1 MSVTT
6 GSLGTA
12 DVPASNPSLH
22 GLDRVNFFLA
32 AMLAGFGPYV
42 AAYLTNANWPQA
54 EIGLVLSAGS
64 VAALLSQ
71 LPGGELLDK
80 VRSKRAVIAVGTG
93 IVIVSALILAFWPRL
108 PFVFIGLVLQG
119 MTGGFLGPAIAAI
132 SLGLVGH
139 SALAERLGRNQRF
152 ASTGA
157 LVGAAL
163 MGVAGYLLSYQ
174 SIFLIVV
181 LLGLPL
187 FLALARIRA
196 ADVHFGR
203 SCGAPAHHAES
214 QPARSG
220 RWILLKDF
228 RLVVFAGGLFMFQ
241 LANASV
247 LPLAGEILARKSQT
261 HSSLVISA
269 LIIVPQI
276 IVALMA
282 PWVGRRAQ
290 DWGRRPLL
298 LIGFAALPIRALG
311 FALISDPLLLLAV
324 QALDG
329 ISATVLGVLTALIIA
344 DLTGGTGRFNLAQG
358 IVGTASGI
366 GASISTTLSGLV
378 AERLGPSAAFLCI
391 AATAALGTLMI
402 WFLMPETKPPTERTE
417 THGQSVGHAYVDRN
431 QFRNGAQ
438 HGVQG
443 SRRSAADLNPSGS
456 GDTDYRIGWAD

>member
-42 AAYLTNANWPQA
+42 AAYLANENWPQA

-80 VRSKRAVIAVGTG
+80 VRSKRAVIAIGTG
-93 IVIVSALILAFWPRL
+93 IVIISALILAFWPRL

-119 MTGGFLGPAIAAI
+119 VTGGFLGPAIAAI

-163 MGVAGYLLSYQ
+163 MGIAGYLLSYQ

-203 SCGAPAHHAES
+203 SCGAPAHHDES

-228 RLVVFAGGLFMFQ
+228 RLVVFAGGLFLFQ

-247 LPLAGEILARKSQT
+247 LPLAGEILVRKSQT

-298 LIGFAALPIRALG
+298 LIGFAALPVRALG

-329 ISATVLGVLTALIIA
+329 ISATVLGVLTALVIA

-391 AATAALGTLMI
+391 AAIAALGTLMI
-402 WFLMPETKPPTERTE
+402 WFLMPETKPPTERIE
-417 THGQSVGHAYVDRN
+417 TDGQSVSHAYVDRN

-443 SRRSAADLNPSGS
+443 SRRSTADLNPSGS
-456 GDTDYRIGWAD
+456 DDTD

>member
-1 MSVTT
+1 MSVTA

-12 DVPASNPSLH
+12 DVPVSNPSLD

-42 AAYLTNANWPQA
+42 AAYLANEKWPQA

-71 LPGGELLDK
+71 LPGGEVLDK
-80 VRSKRAVIAVGTG
+80 VRSKRAVIAIGTG

-108 PFVFIGLVLQG
+108 PSVFIGLVLQG
-119 MTGGFLGPAIAAI
+119 VTGGFLGPAIAAI

-139 SALAERLGRNQRF
+139 LALAERLGRNQRF

-157 LVGAAL
+157 LAGAAL
-163 MGVAGYLLSYQ
+163 MGLVGYLVSYQ
-174 SIFLIVV
+174 AIFLIVA

-187 FLALARIRA
+187 FFALARIRA
-196 ADVHFGR
+196 VDIHFGR
-203 SCGAPAHHAES
+203 SCGAPGHHGIE
-214 QPARSG
+214 QPPRAG
-220 RWILLKDF
+220 RKLLLKDS
-228 RLVVFAGGLFMFQ
+228 RLVIFAASLFLFQ

-247 LPLAGEILARKSQT
+247 LPLAGEILVRKSQA
-261 HSSLVISA
+261 HSSLAISA

-276 IVALMA
+276 IVAVMA
-282 PWVGRRAQ
+282 PWVGRQAQ
-290 DWGRRPLL
+290 GWGRRPLL

-311 FALISDPLLLLAV
+311 FALVSDDPLLLLAS

-329 ISATVLGVLTALIIA
+329 ISATALGVLTALIIA
-344 DLTGGTGRFNLAQG
+344 DLTGSTGRFNLAQG

-378 AERLGPSAAFLCI
+378 AESLGSTAAFLCI
-391 AATAALGTLMI
+391 AAIASLGTLMI
-402 WFLMPETKPPTERTE
+402 WFLMPETKPPSERTKTER
-417 THGQSVGHAYVDRN
+417 QSVGHAYVDRI
-431 QFRNGAQ
+431 
-438 HGVQG
+438 
-443 SRRSAADLNPSGS
+443 P
-456 GDTDYRIGWAD
+456 

>member
-32 AMLAGFGPYV
+32 AMLAGFGPYI
-42 AAYLTNANWPQA
+42 AAYLANENWPQA

-80 VRSKRAVIAVGTG
+80 ARSKRAVIAVGTG
-93 IVIVSALILAFWPRL
+93 IVIVSALILSLWPRL

-119 MTGGFLGPAIAAI
+119 VTGGLLGPAIAAI

-163 MGVAGYLLSYQ
+163 MGIAGYLLSYQ

-203 SCGAPAHHAES
+203 SCGAPAHAEGE
-214 QPARSG
+214 PARSG

-298 LIGFAALPIRALG
+298 LIGVAALPIRALG

-417 THGQSVGHAYVDRN
+417 TDGQSVGHAYVDRN
-431 QFRNGAQ
+431 Q
-438 HGVQG
+438 
-443 SRRSAADLNPSGS
+443 S
-456 GDTDYRIGWAD
+456 

>member
-12 DVPASNPSLH
+12 NVPASNPSLD

-42 AAYLTNANWPQA
+42 AAYLASANWPRA

-64 VAALLSQ
+64 VAGLLSQ

-80 VRSKRAVIAVGTG
+80 VRSKRAVIAIGTG
-93 IVIVSALILAFWPRL
+93 IVIVSALLLAFWPSL
-108 PFVFIGLVLQG
+108 PLVFIGLVLQG
-119 MTGGFLGPAIAAI
+119 VTGGFLGPAIAAI

-139 SALAERLGRNQRF
+139 AALAEQLGRNQRF
-152 ASTGA
+152 ASIGA

-163 MGVAGYLLSYQ
+163 MGIAGYLLSYQ

-187 FLALARIRA
+187 FLALAQIRA

-203 SCGAPAHHAES
+203 SCGAPAHHGES
-214 QPARSG
+214 EPPRSG
-220 RWILLKDF
+220 RRILLKDF
-228 RLVVFAGGLFMFQ
+228 RLVIFATSLFLFQ

-247 LPLAGEILARKSQT
+247 LPLAGEILVRKSQA

-282 PWVGRRAQ
+282 PWVGRQAQ

-311 FALISDPLLLLAV
+311 FALINDPLLLLAV

-329 ISATVLGVLTALIIA
+329 ISATVLGVLTALVVA

-378 AERLGPSAAFLCI
+378 AQRLGPSAAFMCI
-391 AATAALGTLMI
+391 AAIALLGTLVI
-402 WFLMPETKPPTERTE
+402 WFLMPETKPPTEGTE
-417 THGQSVGHAYVDRN
+417 SGQSVGHAY
-431 QFRNGAQ
+431 FPKGAQ

-443 SRRSAADLNPSGS
+443 SSRSTADLNPSGS
-456 GDTDYRIGWAD
+456 DDTD

>member
-12 DVPASNPSLH
+12 DVPASNPSLQ

-42 AAYLTNANWPQA
+42 AAYLANESWSQA

-71 LPGGELLDK
+71 LPGGALLDK

-119 MTGGFLGPAIAAI
+119 VTGGFLGPAIAAI

-203 SCGAPAHHAES
+203 SCGASAHHDES

-391 AATAALGTLMI
+391 AAIAALGTLMI
-402 WFLMPETKPPTERTE
+402 RFLMPETKPPTERTE
-417 THGQSVGHAYVDRN
+417 TDSQSVGHAYVDRN

-443 SRRSAADLNPSGS
+443 SRRSTADLNTSGS
-456 GDTDYRIGWAD
+456 DDTD

>member
-6 GSLGTA
+6 GSFGTA
-12 DVPASNPSLH
+12 NVPASNPSLD

-42 AAYLTNANWPQA
+42 AAYLANANWPQA

-64 VAALLSQ
+64 AAALLSQ

-80 VRSKRAVIAVGTG
+80 VRSKRAMIAICTG
-93 IVIVSALILAFWPRL
+93 IVIVSALILAFWPSL
-108 PFVFIGLVLQG
+108 PLVFIGLVLQG
-119 MTGGFLGPAIAAI
+119 VTGGFLGPAIAAI

-152 ASTGA
+152 ASIGA

-163 MGVAGYLLSYQ
+163 MGIAGYLLSYR
-174 SIFLIVV
+174 SIFLIVA

-187 FLALARIRA
+187 FLALAQIRA
-196 ADVHFGR
+196 ADIHFGR
-203 SCGAPAHHAES
+203 SCGAPAHHDES
-214 QPARSG
+214 EPPRS
-220 RWILLKDF
+220 RRRFLLKDF
-228 RLVVFAGGLFMFQ
+228 RLIIFATGLFLFQ

-247 LPLAGEILARKSQT
+247 LPLAGEILVRKSQA

-282 PWVGRRAQ
+282 PLVGRRAQ

-298 LIGFAALPIRALG
+298 LIGFAALPIRTLG
-311 FALISDPLLLLAV
+311 FALTSDPLLLLAV

-329 ISATVLGVLTALIIA
+329 ISATVLGVLTALVIA

-358 IVGTASGI
+358 IVGTASAI

-378 AERLGPSAAFLCI
+378 AERLGSSGAFWCI
-391 AATAALGTLMI
+391 SATALLGTLVI
-402 WFLMPETKPPTERTE
+402 LFLMPETKPPTEGT
-417 THGQSVGHAYVDRN
+417 GDALVNQSVMRT
-431 QFRNGAQ
+431 
-438 HGVQG
+438 
-443 SRRSAADLNPSGS
+443 S
-456 GDTDYRIGWAD
+456 T

>member
-6 GSLGTA
+6 GSIGTA
-12 DVPASNPSLH
+12 DIPASNPSLQ

-42 AAYLTNANWPQA
+42 AAYLANENWSQA

-163 MGVAGYLLSYQ
+163 MGIAGYLLSYQ

-203 SCGAPAHHAES
+203 SCGAPAHHDES

-228 RLVVFAGGLFMFQ
+228 RLVVFAGGLFLFQ

-247 LPLAGEILARKSQT
+247 LPLAGEILVRKSQT

-311 FALISDPLLLLAV
+311 FALDQRPVASPRRSSLGRHQCNRTRGSDSPDHCRP
-324 QALDG
+324 DG
-329 ISATVLGVLTALIIA
+329 RYRTFQLGAGHCWNSLRHW
-344 DLTGGTGRFNLAQG
+344 RFNQHNAIRTG
-358 IVGTASGI
+358 CREASR
-366 GASISTTLSGLV
+366 ASHS
-378 AERLGPSAAFLCI
+378 
-391 AATAALGTLMI
+391 
-402 WFLMPETKPPTERTE
+402 
-417 THGQSVGHAYVDRN
+417 N
-431 QFRNGAQ
+431 
-438 HGVQG
+438 
-443 SRRSAADLNPSGS
+443 
-456 GDTDYRIGWAD
+456 

>member
-42 AAYLTNANWPQA
+42 AAYLANENWPQA

-80 VRSKRAVIAVGTG
+80 VRSKRAVIAIGTG

-119 MTGGFLGPAIAAI
+119 VTGGFLGPAIAAI

-163 MGVAGYLLSYQ
+163 MGIAGYLLSYQ

-187 FLALARIRA
+187 FLALARIRP

-203 SCGAPAHHAES
+203 SCGAPAHHDES
-214 QPARSG
+214 QPPRSG
-220 RWILLKDF
+220 RRILLKDF
-228 RLVVFAGGLFMFQ
+228 RLVIFAAGLFLFQ

-247 LPLAGEILARKSQT
+247 LPLAGEILVRKSQT

-329 ISATVLGVLTALIIA
+329 ISATVLGVLTALVIA

-391 AATAALGTLMI
+391 AATASFGTLMI
-402 WFLMPETKPPTERTE
+402 WFLMPETKPPIEGTE
-417 THGQSVGHAYVDRN
+417 TAGQSVGRAYVERH
-431 QFRNGAQ
+431 QFPNGAQ
-438 HGVQG
+438 HGVRDSG
-443 SRRSAADLNPSGS
+443 RSTPDIDTSGS
-456 GDTDYRIGWAD
+456 DDTD